1 MTEATDN
8 IVVISNFPRR
18 LGCVLDDSEVAEKAT
33 VLAGLIVEQQEV
45 EQDKATVAADF
56 NAKLKKI
63 NGQVRDI
70 AKIVKAREE
79 ERSVEC
85 EKHIDAPRGSC
96 EIVRTDTGEIIET
109 SAASVADMETAE
121 QRKLFTEDADAGD
134 GPEDPGS
141 GDSTSAPA
149 GSEDAEQP
157 ADTV

>member
-1 MTEATDN
+1 MTEANDK
-8 IVVISNFPRR
+8 IVCISNFPRL
-18 LGCVLDDSEVAEKAT
+18 LGCKLDDSEVAERAT

-45 EQDKATVAADF
+45 EQDKSTAAADF

-85 EKHIDAPRGSC
+85 EKHIDVPHGAC

-109 SAASVADMETAE
+109 SAASVADMEAAE
-121 QRKLFTEDADAGD
+121 QRKLFTEDEK
-134 GPEDPGS
+134 PETS
-141 GDSTSAPA
+141 GDPDSAP
-149 GSEDAEQP
+149 DAEQP
-157 ADTV
+157 ADMV